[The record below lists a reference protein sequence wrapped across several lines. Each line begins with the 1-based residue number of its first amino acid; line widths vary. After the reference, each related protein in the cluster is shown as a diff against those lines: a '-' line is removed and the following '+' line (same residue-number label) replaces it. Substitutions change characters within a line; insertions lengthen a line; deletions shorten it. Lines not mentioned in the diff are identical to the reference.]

1 MPKGRL
7 QQVATGKTLPSMT
20 AIALPPR
27 CPSLHFTSA
36 SYHAAP
42 PILYRRSQRYSI
54 LSKLSTCPKVASN
67 KLRHGSDAFS
77 SRDAAVATKPS
88 YSPSQFSIIYR
99 HTFQSGIICFLAT
112 TPCAWIALLGTPT
125 RTGCRSQ
132 SGRARRSRASRCD
145 HASRH
150 GRDSGPTTIIRSS
163 REPSQGARGRRQPTG
178 RTRALLGCRAAS
190 RRHGGVEGYPD
201 SGSTRADPRSHR
213 TFLGPPPH
221 PPAHAPPRP
230 EGTQRPNAAKGGL
243 DGTTPRLPRLSTA
256 RRHQRPDCRDDAR
269 DGARLP

>member
-1 MPKGRL
+1 
-7 QQVATGKTLPSMT
+7 MT

-88 YSPSQFSIIYR
+88 YSPSQFRIVHR

-150 GRDSGPTTIIRSS
+150 GRDSGPTITNHSS

-178 RTRALLGCRAAS
+178 RTRTLLGCA
-190 RRHGGVEGYPD
+190 GGLSATRWGRGI
-201 SGSTRADPRSHR
+201 SGQWFDPR
-213 TFLGPPPH
+213 GPQIASDLFGTPST
-221 PPAHAPPRP
+221 PAHPRP
-230 EGTQRPNAAKGGL
+230 AAR
-243 DGTTPRLPRLSTA
+243 TVPRTLHPR
-256 RRHQRPDCRDDAR
+256 
-269 DGARLP
+269 